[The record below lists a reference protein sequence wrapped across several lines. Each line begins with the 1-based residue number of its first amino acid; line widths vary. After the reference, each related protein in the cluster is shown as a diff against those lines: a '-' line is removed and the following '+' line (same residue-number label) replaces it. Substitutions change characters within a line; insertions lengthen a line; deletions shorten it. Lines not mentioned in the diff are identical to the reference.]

1 MYKMTKNLIIISSF
15 IFQVIFSLNFSEI
28 ARKQDQ
34 EKSRVVHIELHTKDQ
49 SRMNQGWS
57 HHDFYET
64 KPESMQKYYV
74 EPTLTR
80 KIKTKS
86 YNCYEERY
94 VKKTKCLNN
103 YYMSILNCTFPW
115 LNSTKQSLEKCGTKH
130 FIKDLVNLI
139 NDVSSG
145 K

>member
-49 SRMNQGWS
+49 SRMNQGYS
-57 HHDFYET
+57 IHDFYT
-64 KPESMQKYYV
+64 TAPDTIDTYFV
-74 EPTLTR
+74 EPILRR
-80 KIKTKS
+80 KIKTKG
-86 YNCYEERY
+86 YNCYEEKY
-94 VKKTKCLNN
+94 MEQTTCLNK

-115 LNSTKQSLEKCGTKH
+115 LNSTKQSQEKCGSMH
-130 FIKDLVNLI
+130 YINDLVNLI
-139 NDVSSG
+139 NNVSSG

>member
-1 MYKMTKNLIIISSF
+1 MS
-15 IFQVIFSLNFSEI
+15 V
-28 ARKQDQ
+28 
-34 EKSRVVHIELHTKDQ
+34 ELHDKDQ

-57 HHDFYET
+57 DHDFYEA
-64 KPESMQKYYV
+64 KSDILNIYYV
-74 EPTLTR
+74 EPILTG

-86 YNCYEERY
+86 YNCYEEKY
-94 VKKTKCLNN
+94 VEQTKCLNN

-115 LNSTKQSLEKCGTKH
+115 LNSTKQSQEKCGTKH

-139 NDVSSG
+139 NNVSSG